1 MAETNTKLPEEDRPE
16 LGRGDLRRSEGL
28 SRPRGDH
35 ADSGAGGTGERRSR
49 GDHSGSDGTGGGRPR
64 GEHPGPGGLYNPGGD
79 GAASPSELDNAES
92 GAGLYNPSDSPG
104 FWSRLRNRNPSG
116 SRGWLR
122 SRRNRVIAALFAAM
136 TGGAISLS
144 AFLFLGIFDLPNFM
158 KNVERA
164 AFQRY
169 QVDING
175 RSTAWL
181 QAYMNLRFGEIEDPN
196 LAPKDR
202 DNVFF
207 RADKVRTNR
216 PLTDWYRTLRASN
229 FEKDLFEREGIRFTS
244 IAERRGASIKYRA
257 GIISFKDTN
266 RRITFDPGQRTFDAL
281 ARGDPNAFNGALR
294 DFAQVEQKWETD
306 REARKAIREVIRK
319 HHPGW
324 WKAIK
329 RYHLR
334 HDIQNMIGV
343 RKWRFFENTR
353 NKVHE
358 KKIDIRNKIL
368 VQALP
373 ADSKSGAFIKCLFG
387 VSECRATSDPA
398 NPEARQY
405 KPTGNQRGGDKTDGN
420 KDNPQTLGDGS
431 GEETLKA
438 GAGAAGAA
446 GDVTRKIVSKI
457 ASRAGL
463 LSLLDSLARFDKAI
477 KDHSLSKFVTH
488 ARGAQVAGLFTVF
501 AVAGDQLTTGQQS
514 STEVNAFMDKFQRP
528 ASSEGWTTVID
539 PSSGSGRA
547 SAAGKGYTKA
557 KNKKEFCSTK
567 HQAEMRQNPEQAER
581 EFQYQ
586 CPKDKVGG
594 PTKAQ
599 ELEESWNNGPG
610 LILHPFLSAYHAA
623 TGGIFDVFNS
633 IADAVISP
641 VVSAVL
647 SVTGTADNV
656 EDVVAFAG
664 AKALEFGGAVLGV
677 DQDTPSGQV
686 ANYVIEGGAVT
697 AEAAM
702 RDQGAARTNSVT
714 RALAENNLIAY
725 QAEERRSTG
734 FFDRYLALS
743 NPRSLAST
751 ELFALSNTGISD
763 IAHSAFRVFASA
775 LSGPLDVLT
784 QPTHAARTDGY
795 AAARFAGIETYDL
808 PRRCLGNKT
817 LDMTPIQATNADD
830 MGLFKPEELNWELMS
845 NKENWYDALYE
856 KADNDEKVAKKVW
869 NCALFDNTVRGG
881 IGAPYGYKGEDA
893 FESGGGGGGSSGG
906 GGVTVTGNAK
916 QIAQDILANKN
927 ISYAFSAGD
936 DVRLV
941 AQGKPGTNGAP
952 IDIRLL
958 QMVAALGKHHKV
970 VVTAFES
977 YGQGHSAGSD
987 HYSGHAVDLDTID
1000 GAEAYQT
1007 ITDYWDI
1014 IKPYSK
1020 GAVFLQGDCPG
1031 AKPAPQGMDR
1041 QPGDACNHQ
1050 HISVGPAD

>member
-1 MAETNTKLPEEDRPE
+1 MAETNTRLPEEDRPE
-16 LGRGDLRRSEGL
+16 LGRGALRRREGL
-28 SRPRGDH
+28 GK
-35 ADSGAGGTGERRSR
+35 SR
-49 GDHSGSDGTGGGRPR
+49 GDHTGSGQSDKSGRGR
-64 GEHPGPGGLYNPGGD
+64 DDNPGSGGLYNPGGD
-79 GAASPSELDNAES
+79 DTASSPELNDAES
-92 GAGLYNPSDSPG
+92 DAGLYNPSDVPG
-104 FWSRLRNRNPSG
+104 FWSRVRNRDPSK
-116 SRGWLR
+116 RRLWLR
-122 SRRNRVIAALFAAM
+122 SRRSRIIAALFAAI

-169 QVDING
+169 QVDMNG
-175 RSTAWL
+175 RSRAWL
-181 QAYMNLRFGEIEDPN
+181 QAYMNLRFGEIEDPD

-207 RADKVRTNR
+207 RADKVRSNR

-244 IAERRGASIKYRA
+244 IAERRGDSIKYRA
-257 GIISFKDTN
+257 GVISFRDTD
-266 RRITFDPGQRTFDAL
+266 RKITFDPGQRTFEAI

-306 REARKAIREVIRK
+306 KEARRAIGEIVRK
-319 HHPGW
+319 HNPGW
-324 WKAIK
+324 WKAVK

-334 HDIQNMIGV
+334 HDIQNLIGV

-358 KKIDIRNKIL
+358 KKIDIRNKIIA
-368 VQALP
+368 QALP
-373 ADSKSGAFIKCLFG
+373 QDSKSGAFIKCLFG
-387 VSECRATSDPA
+387 VSECRAASDPA
-398 NPEARQY
+398 NPDARQY
-405 KPTGNQRGGDKTDGN
+405 NPTGKQRDGDKTDGN
-420 KDNPQTLGDGS
+420 KDNPQKLGDGS
-431 GEETLKA
+431 GESTLQA
-438 GAGAAGAA
+438 GSDGAGAAGEAS
-446 GDVTRKIVSKI
+446 RKIISKI
-457 ASRAGL
+457 VSRAGL
-463 LSLLDSLARFDKAI
+463 LSLLDSLARFDKAV
-477 KDHSLSKFVTH
+477 KDHSLSKFITQ
-488 ARGAQVAGLFTVF
+488 ARGAQVAGLYTVF
-501 AVAGDQLTTGQQS
+501 AVASDQLTTGQQT
-514 STEVNAFMDKFQRP
+514 STEVRAFMDKFQRP
-528 ASSEGWTTVID
+528 AGSEGWTTVIA
-539 PSSGSGRA
+539 PASGSGKA

-557 KNKKEFCSTK
+557 RDKKEFCSLK

-594 PTKAQ
+594 PNKAQ
-599 ELEESWNNGPG
+599 ELEDSWNSGPG
-610 LILHPFLSAYHAA
+610 LILHPFLSAFHAA
-623 TGGIFDVFNS
+623 TGGIFDVFNAV
-633 IADAVISP
+633 ADAVISP
-641 VVSAVL
+641 VVNAAL
-647 SVTGTADNV
+647 SVTGTKDNV

-664 AKALEFGGAVLGV
+664 AKALEFGGGVLGIG
-677 DQDTPSGQV
+677 QDTPSGQV
-686 ANYVIEGGAVT
+686 ANHVISGGAVT

-702 RDQGAARTNSVT
+702 RNQGAARTNSVT

-725 QAEERRSTG
+725 QAEEQRNMS
-734 FFDRYLALS
+734 FFDRYVSLS
-743 NPRSLAST
+743 NPKSLAST
-751 ELFALSNTGISD
+751 ELFALSNTGISN
-763 IAHSAFRVFASA
+763 ILRGVSGIFASA
-775 LSGPLDVLT
+775 LSSPLAVLT
-784 QPTHAARTDGY
+784 QPAQAARTDGY
-795 AAARFAGIETYDL
+795 AAARFAGVETYDL

-817 LDMTPIQATNADD
+817 LDMTPRQATNADD
-830 MGLFKPEELNWELMS
+830 LGLFKPEELNWELMS
-845 NKENWYDALYE
+845 HKENWYDALYE
-856 KADNDEKVAKKVW
+856 KVDGDEKVAKKVW

-893 FESGGGGGGSSGG
+893 FESGGGGGSGSSGG
-906 GGVTVTGNAK
+906 GVTVSGNAK

-936 DVRLV
+936 DVRLA

-958 QMVAALGKHHKV
+958 QIVAALGKHHKL

-1007 ITDYWDI
+1007 ITDYWELI
-1014 IKPYSK
+1014 RPYSE

-1031 AKPAPQGMDR
+1031 AKPPPQGMDR

-1050 HISVGPAD
+1050 HISVGPAN